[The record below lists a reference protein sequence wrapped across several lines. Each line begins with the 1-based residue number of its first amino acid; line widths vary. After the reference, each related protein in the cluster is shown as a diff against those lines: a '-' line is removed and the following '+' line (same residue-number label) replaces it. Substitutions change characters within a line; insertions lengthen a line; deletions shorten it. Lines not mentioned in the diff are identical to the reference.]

1 MFYCV
6 SSGHVVRARKFRRLL
21 SLYEQNRDLMMLG
34 GYQPGQDPELD
45 LAFQI
50 NPSLVNFISQAT
62 DERSGFIE
70 SEARL
75 QGLIP

>member
-1 MFYCV
+1 L
-6 SSGHVVRARKFRRLL
+6 RARKFRRYL

-50 NPSLVNFISQAT
+50 NPALINFISQAT
-62 DERSGFIE
+62 NERSGLVE
-70 SEARL
+70 SEGRL
-75 QGLIP
+75 QAIIP